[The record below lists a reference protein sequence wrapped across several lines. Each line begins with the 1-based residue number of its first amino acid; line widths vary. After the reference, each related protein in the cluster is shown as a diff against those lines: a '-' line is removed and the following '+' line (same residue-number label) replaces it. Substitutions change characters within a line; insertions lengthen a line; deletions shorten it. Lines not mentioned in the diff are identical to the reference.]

1 MAEKLIGKV
10 THYFNN
16 LQVAVVKADKGSLAV
31 GETVKFKHGDKEFVQ
46 TVDSLQVDKEPVKKI
61 KKGEEVFYGK
71 YAGRVPLVVKVNG
84 KTEIPPDD
92 EAFSPLTSSVEDAVR
107 LGADAVGYTCYVGS
121 PSQDKDFLQFN
132 EVRRA
137 EQLDPGAAEMLRE
150 LYI

>member
-61 KKGEEVFYGK
+61 KKGEE
-71 YAGRVPLVVKVNG
+71 AGLKVAEPVKEG
-84 KTEIPPDD
+84 W
-92 EAFSPLTSSVEDAVR
+92 
-107 LGADAVGYTCYVGS
+107 
-121 PSQDKDFLQFN
+121 
-132 EVRRA
+132 EVY
-137 EQLDPGAAEMLRE
+137 QV
-150 LYI
+150 